1 MSEEVEGGGVS
12 GPEGNGTGADPVAVS
27 LALGGAS
34 QAQADAF
41 LEDQRSLIAD
51 QKNLVRLQAKELAH
65 ELRLRHWSLQLR
77 HASAILKF
85 ALEVSAALIGLAVAG
100 IIAAALWNAAH
111 ADGLVIESFSVPP
124 DLAQRGLTGQVVA
137 GQVLDRLAEINQA
150 TNSVR
155 TGKSYA
161 ANWGDD
167 IKVEIPDT
175 GISVAEVYRFLR
187 RWLGHES
194 HISGAV
200 WHGQGG
206 IVITVRSE
214 GHSITV
220 TGPEADLD
228 GPIRKTAEAVFGL
241 AEPYRYAVY
250 LVTHGRAA
258 ESITVARQLAAS
270 TTPADRAWGLLALS
284 RTLAANGDIGDRGQ
298 NRLLRDAALLDPGNI
313 TVINNLART
322 ESEMSHGEAAAAG
335 FRKTAELLGS
345 GNAGRE
351 IGVDRL
357 LLVQEMAA
365 IASRQETG
373 AYNDAIPSLANII
386 HSGMTGSFGGL
397 STGLALMEISGHDLK
412 AARAIALDPARERN
426 SADVTEL
433 FRIQISARLAVAGQ
447 NWPAVLAAAASAGP
461 LLKRHPAFRDDF
473 SVSVAPFQGYAEA
486 RLGRFAAAERLIA
499 TTPPDCDECMVQRAR
514 VAELQGQHARADWWF
529 ARAAADTPSLP
540 FANTRWGEALLARA
554 EPDEAIA
561 KFTIAH
567 QKSPRFADPLEG
579 WGEALMAKNRSHLAL
594 VKFAEA
600 EKYAPNWGRLHLKW
614 GEALTYAGKPEA
626 AKAEF
631 ARAAQLDLAPSD
643 RAELAAR
650 LKS

>member
-1 MSEEVEGGGVS
+1 VSEETAGAESAPESPGAGV
-12 GPEGNGTGADPVAVS
+12 DPVAVA

-34 QAQADAF
+34 QERADAF
-41 LEDQRSLIAD
+41 LKRQEAFID
-51 QKNLVRLQAKELAH
+51 LQAKELAH
-65 ELRLRHWSLQLR
+65 ELKLRHWSLRIRHLSALLR
-77 HASAILKF
+77 LT
-85 ALEVSAALIGLAVAG
+85 LEVSAALVVLGFVGVGVAS
-100 IIAAALWNAAH
+100 LWKAAH
-111 ADGLVIESFSVPP
+111 SDGLVIESFTVPP
-124 DLAQRGLTGQVVA
+124 DLATKGFSGDVVA
-137 GQVLDRLAEINQA
+137 TTLLDKLNLIQEAVPNLSRPGR
-150 TNSVR
+150 SVS
-155 TGKSYA
+155 GG
-161 ANWGDD
+161 WGDD

-228 GPIRKTAEAVFGL
+228 GPIRKAAEAVFGL
-241 AEPYRYAVY
+241 AEPYRYAIY

-351 IGVDRL
+351 IGADRL

-433 FRIQISARLAVAGQ
+433 FRIQISARLAVAAQ

-561 KFTIAH
+561 KFTLAN
-567 QKSPRFADPLEG
+567 QKSPHFADPLEG